1 MTTIHENSALICTLE
16 ISQIILN
23 RMSLSTCCQQLCFYQ
38 LFDFRANF
46 CVTSCADRNW
56 RIQQKNNSYT
66 MKQETLVCFQLPF
79 SGSYQ
84 TPCYFSEFIPCSIS
98 PLHSSASRP
107 LNVWRTV
114 VGSVK
119 LLSFATVTPR
129 WVGGCSSL
137 VDCRRKG
144 VPDSSYKSSSSQ
156 DCWIFT
162 SFWSIPSDSSCWLRN
177 SFSLKCRSRL
187 NIIFFLSQSNWRYP
201 LVSYPYP
208 QNIHSLAFG
217 SSFFPSCFEIW
228 VKARK
233 VKFLRWST

>member
-1 MTTIHENSALICTLE
+1 MTTIQENNALICTFD

-23 RMSLSTCCQQLCFYQ
+23 RMNLFTCCQRLCFYQ
-38 LFDFRANF
+38 LLDFRANF

-56 RIQQKNNSYT
+56 RIQRKNNSYT
-66 MKQETLVCFQLPF
+66 MKQGTLVCFQLPF
-79 SGSYQ
+79 SGSDQ
-84 TPCYFSEFIPCSIS
+84 MPCYFSEFISCSIS
-98 PLHSSASRP
+98 PLHSSASKP
-107 LNVWRTV
+107 LFYVRRTV

-162 SFWSIPSDSSCWLRN
+162 SFWSIPSDSSFWLWN
-177 SFSLKCRSRL
+177 SFSLK
-187 NIIFFLSQSNWRYP
+187 
-201 LVSYPYP
+201 
-208 QNIHSLAFG
+208 
-217 SSFFPSCFEIW
+217 
-228 VKARK
+228 
-233 VKFLRWST
+233 